1 MGIVAAVA
9 GSNRGFWKV
18 VIPLA
23 VAGIVLYVLVLVF
36 RPVARTGAVAYA
48 QANLRKAADAAEAVA
63 AADGSLAAATRT
75 RLNDEGSVADLL
87 MIDPDQSSN
96 DPEVVSVLATEG
108 AWTGSVRAETG
119 ECFWIRLRSGSGS
132 GFGTVVGTG
141 TNCSAEEASA
151 ATPGAW
157 PEP

>member
-1 MGIVAAVA
+1 MGIVARVA
-9 GSNRGFWKV
+9 ASNRGFWKV

-23 VAGIVLYVLVLVF
+23 VAGVALFVLVLVF

-48 QANLRKAADAAEAVA
+48 QANLRRAAEAAETVA
-63 AADGSLAAATRT
+63 SANGSLADATRE
-75 RLNDEGSVADLL
+75 RLKAEGSVDDLL
-87 MIDPDQSSN
+87 LIDPDQSSN
-96 DPEVVSVLATEG
+96 DAEVVSVMATEA

-119 ECFWIRLRSGSGS
+119 ECFWIRLHAGSGS
-132 GFGTVVGTG
+132 GFGTVMGTG

-157 PEP
+157 PKP